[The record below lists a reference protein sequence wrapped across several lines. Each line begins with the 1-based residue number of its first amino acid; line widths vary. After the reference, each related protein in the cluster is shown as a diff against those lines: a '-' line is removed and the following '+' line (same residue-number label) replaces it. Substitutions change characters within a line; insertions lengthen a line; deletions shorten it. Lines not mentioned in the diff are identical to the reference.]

1 MTSISQTIAVDP
13 QRFAWGHWCHR
24 RNRQIGEGDIGAS
37 YSADRIGSEES
48 VRRPFR
54 HDGADWV
61 AISTYSNSAKA
72 YRIVH
77 PSLFDGPTH
86 SYVER
91 VSGGRRGHLAP
102 EGFYHGMRVK
112 RGGQEMVLCG
122 PEVTFIEGEPEQGSL
137 F

>member
-1 MTSISQTIAVDP
+1 MKSIPKTFAVDP
-13 QRFAWGHWCHR
+13 QRFAWGHWCHK

-37 YSADRIGSEES
+37 YSADRIGGEGA

-54 HDGADWV
+54 HEGVDWV
-61 AISTYSNSAKA
+61 ATSTFSNSARA
-72 YRIVH
+72 YRLVH
-77 PSLFDGPTH
+77 PSQFEGGTL

-91 VSGGRRGHLAP
+91 VSDGHRGRCAP

-112 RGGQEMVLCG
+112 RGREEMVLCG
-122 PEVTFIEGEPEQGSL
+122 PETKFIAGEPEQGSL